1 MIAASVAPIV
11 EDSQPRQNET
21 ETRDPSPCGRAK
33 TATVCQVLHSLEVGG
48 AEMLANR
55 IARQLSSQFRFVF
68 ACLDGLGTLGE
79 ELAAA
84 GFKVEVL
91 DRKPGLDRRCM
102 KRLMSL
108 VRSERVDIIHAHQY
122 TPFFYALAAG
132 LGRRRPPV
140 LFTEHGRWFP
150 DFPRRKRILFNRL
163 FLRRGDRVVA
173 VGNSVKRALIEN
185 EGIPENRIQ
194 VIYNGIDIARYGAE
208 HHNGGAVR
216 DSLGLS
222 RDDFVIIQVARLD
235 PLKDHLTAVRTMHRV
250 IQSVPAARLL
260 IVGAGPEEAKIR
272 AEVQR
277 LGLDNQVR
285 LLGLRH
291 DIPRLLAAA
300 DTFLLTSIS
309 EGIPLTVIEAMAAG
323 LPVVS
328 TDVGGIGEIV
338 EHNATGYLAPAGDH
352 AALADA
358 LVNIVASSDRRAR
371 FATVGQRRAAERFSE
386 SQMMDAYHRLYDEI
400 LVN

>member
-1 MIAASVAPIV
+1 MTLAIATRGAEPIT
-11 EDSQPRQNET
+11 SCAHRL
-21 ETRDPSPCGRAK
+21 AK
-33 TATVCQVLHSLEVGG
+33 TVTICQVLHSLEVGG

-55 IARQLSSQFRFVF
+55 IARQLSLKFRFVL

-79 ELAAA
+79 ELAAT

-91 DRKPGLDRRCM
+91 QRKPGLDRRCM
-102 KRLMSL
+102 KRLMSF

-163 FLRRGDRVVA
+163 FLRRRDRVVA
-173 VGNSVKRALIEN
+173 VGNSVKQALIDN
-185 EGIPENRIQ
+185 EGIQEKRIQ
-194 VIYNGIDIARYGAE
+194 VIYNGIDLRRYGAQR
-208 HHNGGAVR
+208 HQRDAVR
-216 DSLGLS
+216 GSLGLS

-235 PLKDHLTAVRTMHRV
+235 ALKDHLTAIRTMHRV
-250 IQSVPAARLL
+250 RETLPDAKLL
-260 IVGAGPEEAKIR
+260 IVGAGLEEAKIR

-277 LGLDNQVR
+277 LGLDNHIR

-291 DIPRLLAAA
+291 DVPRLLAAA

-309 EGIPLTVIEAMAAG
+309 EGIPLTLIEAMAAG

-328 TDVGGIGEIV
+328 TDVGGVREIV
-338 EHNATGYLAPAGDH
+338 EHAVTGFLAPAGDD
-352 AALADA
+352 AALRDA
-358 LVNIVASSDRRAR
+358 LVTIAASSDRREHFAAAAR
-371 FATVGQRRAAERFSE
+371 NRAEDRFSE
-386 SQMMDAYHRLYDEI
+386 RQMMDAYRRVYDDM
-400 LVN
+400 LLT